1 MRLIHLMRLI
11 ALLVACVFLI
21 SAYLL
26 FDSRSSRN
34 WTSKTVSI
42 PQGSSL
48 PEIANMLSSE
58 KILPHPIA
66 FRGIACLTRTTRR
79 LHYGEYTFPNPPS
92 AYTAWKKLTSGDVVK
107 YPVTIRPGSNLFDVA
122 ALLGAY
128 SLANP
133 DAFLEAA
140 MSESTLAKLG
150 VNAQSAEG
158 YLVPDTYNLIKNM
171 KPAQI
176 LAVMVKPFN
185 DRFTPEMKRKADMAG
200 LSMHDVI
207 TIASIIEKETGTPE
221 ERRLVSSVI
230 RNRLNLGMP
239 LQMDPTVI
247 YGLKRFD
254 GTITRGD
261 LRAPGPYNT
270 YLNTGLP
277 FGPISNP
284 GSATIEAALDPA
296 QTDYLYFASNSDGTH
311 TFSKTFAQ
319 HSIAVQKLRERQRE
333 AASRKLMSAPPD
345 PADPQTVTP
354 QPPPSGPS

>member
-1 MRLIHLMRLI
+1 MRVIRLI
-11 ALLVACVFLI
+11 ALLVASVCIV

-26 FDSRSSRN
+26 FDSHSSRN

-48 PEIANMLSSE
+48 LEIANMLSSE

-66 FRGIACLTRTTRR
+66 FRGIACLTLTTRR
-79 LHYGEYTFPNPPS
+79 LHYGEYTFQNPPS
-92 AYTAWKKLTSGDVVK
+92 AYTTWKKLTSGDVVK
-107 YPVTIRPGSNLFDVA
+107 YPVTVRPGSNLFDVA

-133 DAFLEAA
+133 EAFIEAA
-140 MSESTLAKLG
+140 MSESTLARLG
-150 VNAQSAEG
+150 VEAESAEG
-158 YLVPDTYNLIKNM
+158 YIVPDTYNLIKNM

-176 LAVMVKPFN
+176 LAVMVRPFK
-185 DRFTPEMKRKADMAG
+185 DRFTPEMKRKAAMAG
-200 LSMHDVI
+200 LSVHDVV
-207 TIASIIEKETGTPE
+207 TIASIIEKETGAADEKP
-221 ERRLVSSVI
+221 LVSSVI

-247 YGLKRFD
+247 YGSKRFD
-254 GTITRGD
+254 GTITRAD
-261 LRAPGPYNT
+261 LQAPGPYNT

-284 GSATIEAALDPA
+284 GSASLAAALDPA
-296 QTDYLYFASNSDGTH
+296 QTDYLYFASNNDGTH

-319 HSIAVQKLRERQRE
+319 HSVAVKKLRELQRE
-333 AASRKLMSAPPD
+333 AASRKLMLIQPD
-345 PADPQTVTP
+345 SNNP
-354 QPPPSGPS
+354 